1 MNTPNHIIFN
11 YQHESSFIN
20 LDLLFLSNNYSLYK
34 YKFDPAKKLFTPLY
48 FIHQFFFFIKY
59 WKKYNLIISQIAGY
73 HTFIPSILS
82 YLKLKKHIIIL
93 HGTDCNCIPEINYG
107 NLQKPVLKWFT
118 KKSIMLCNHLLPVSQ
133 SLIENNSTYYLKNK
147 AKFGL
152 QNNIENFNTPY
163 TVIHNCV
170 DDKIFTISQE
180 NRSIKSFITIAL
192 GLNLE
197 KNVKLKG
204 IDLVINL
211 ARQNPDFEI
220 TILGSET
227 IFGYKNELKN
237 VKIIGK
243 VNHKEL
249 NHYYNLHKYYLQL
262 SISESFG
269 ISLCEAMLC
278 GCIPIVSN
286 VGMMPEII
294 QEKNLVLN
302 EPNIQ
307 ALEKIISRNIQIGD
321 NIQNM
326 LNRRSLIMDR
336 FSIEQRKTRL
346 LNLLNTSI
354 LTSSK

>member
-1 MNTPNHIIFN
+1 MIKNLIIYN
-11 YQHESSFIN
+11 IQNSSSFIYYDKLI
-20 LDLLFLSNNYSLYK
+20 LDEKFQLITLQNNFNNKFWTPIYILKQLYYLFYN
-34 YKFDPAKKLFTPLY
+34 
-48 FIHQFFFFIKY
+48 
-59 WKKYNLIISQIAGY
+59 WKKYNLIVSQIAGY

-82 YLKLKKHIIIL
+82 YLRLKKHIIVL

-118 KKSIMLCNHLLPVSQ
+118 KKSIMLSNHLLPVSQ

-152 QNNIENFNTPY
+152 LNNIENFNTPY
-163 TVIHNCV
+163 TVIYNCV
-170 DDKIFTISQE
+170 DDTQFTILQE
-180 NRSIKSFITIAL
+180 KRSPKSFITIAL

-204 IDLVINL
+204 IDLVISL
-211 ARQNPDFEI
+211 ARQNPDFDI

-269 ISLCEAMLC
+269 LSLCEAMLC